1 MECYTV
7 APLYIKGEHM
17 GINEKII
24 KSIEIML
31 DKKLSEL
38 AFDRTVTGRIVKE
51 TDGGYIVAFEGNK
64 VTIKSEAQYKNG
76 SIVRVH
82 LPQNNLNNGYID

>member
-1 MECYTV
+1 MG
-7 APLYIKGEHM
+7 GE
-17 GINEKII
+17 GL
-24 KSIEIML
+24 KSITDELYKAVELLI
-31 DKKLSEL
+31 DKKLSQL
-38 AFDRTVTGRIVKE
+38 RFDRTVTGRIVKE

-82 LPQNNLNNGYID
+82 LPQNNLNNAYID